1 MTPFARTVG
10 VMKEW
15 HIAFRS
21 KGLQSIARDKRRF
34 EKTNPV
40 CRKSQSGRTLFRV
53 SRGLKSDLKNEPS
66 VSQVSL

>member
-10 VMKEW
+10 VMKDW
-15 HIAFRS
+15 HITLSA
-21 KGLQSIARDKRRF
+21 KGFQSTARAKRRF
-34 EKTNPV
+34 EKTNPI